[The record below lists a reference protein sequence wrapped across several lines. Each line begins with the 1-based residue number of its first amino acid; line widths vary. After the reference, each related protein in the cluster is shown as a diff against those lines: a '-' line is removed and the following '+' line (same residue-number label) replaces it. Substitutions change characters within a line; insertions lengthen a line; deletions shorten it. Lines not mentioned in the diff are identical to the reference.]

1 MESHTSWV
9 ILADTLFHVQN
20 FAFDLQK
27 GDVVV
32 VATDGVTDNVF
43 PEEAAAIISV
53 IQRKGETPQVAATG
67 LANYASM
74 RCAFP
79 NILDYCTRFC
89 SGFKHALVL
98 PVRLGKMPIASI
110 SNQCVHH
117 SGCTISGLPG
127 RSNVAAA

>member
-32 VATDGVTDNVF
+32 LATDGVTDNVF

-74 RCAFP
+74 RCSPP
-79 NILDYCTRFC
+79 NILDYCTRLR
-89 SGFKHALVL
+89 SGFEHALVL
-98 PVRLGKMPIASI
+98 PVQLGKMRLSSI
-110 SNQCVHH
+110 SDHFVHH
-117 SGCTISGLPG
+117 SGWTISGRPG
-127 RSNVAAA
+127 RSDYAAA